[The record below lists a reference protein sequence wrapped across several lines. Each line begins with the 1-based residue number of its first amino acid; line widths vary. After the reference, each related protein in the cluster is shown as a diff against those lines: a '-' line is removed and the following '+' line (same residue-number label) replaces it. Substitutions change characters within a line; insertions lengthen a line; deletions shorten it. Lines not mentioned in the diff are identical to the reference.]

1 MSPRERTYAPVFLV
15 GADPSEGRLGSA
27 AKTIG
32 LFALIAL
39 PIGFLLS
46 AAQSRQ
52 QTSLEKAEFR
62 RVGLDWNKRHQY
74 PQQ

>member
-39 PIGFLLS
+39 PLGFLLS
-46 AAQSRQ
+46 AAKNRQ
-52 QTSLEKAEFR
+52 QTSAEKVAFER
-62 RVGLDWNKRHQY
+62 LGLDWNKRYQHPNQ
-74 PQQ
+74 